1 MSDKTVGFIG
11 VGRMGR
17 HMSRRLL
24 EAGHK
29 LVAYDNN
36 ARALQEATS
45 HGANAAHSPADVASQ
60 ADIVLVSLPTPD
72 IVKAVALGDKGVSS
86 GKAVKVFIDLST
98 TGPKAAMEVAQA
110 LKEKGITAIDAP
122 VSGGPGGA
130 DKGTL
135 AVMVSGPKSLEKQ
148 VQPILSVIGKVFWV
162 GEEPGMGQT
171 MKVCNN
177 LMSATAVAITSE
189 ALVIGT
195 KAGLDPAIML
205 DVINAG
211 SGRNTASRRQVSALR
226 PAAQVR
232 FRLCHRTDLKDVQ
245 ALPGRGGAPGRP
257 DGRRASPCRQLLA
270 VTEGGAA
277 RAATSPDRPADRE
290 AGRRRGEARKQAG
303 LKSGLTTTSTRSIA
317 IHMRI
322 MTGRVGELSSAAI
335 RTTSPSRSTISSGRS
350 RAGRHLVVDTGFDA
364 AVGAQARPPDRS
376 SRSAT
381 G

>member
-1 MSDKTVGFIG
+1 MNDKTLGFIG

-29 LVAYDNN
+29 VVAYDANP
-36 ARALQEATS
+36 RALQEATS

-86 GKAVKVFIDLST
+86 GKTAKVFIDLST
-98 TGPKAAMEVAQA
+98 TGPKAAMEVAQG
-110 LKEKGITAIDAP
+110 LKAKGITALDAP
-122 VSGGPGGA
+122 VSGGPSGA

-135 AVMVSGPKSLEKQ
+135 AIMVSGPKALEKQ
-148 VQPILSVIGKVFWV
+148 LTPILSVIGKVFWV

-189 ALVIGT
+189 ALVVGT

-211 SGRNTASRRQVSALR
+211 SGRNTASADKFPRCVLPRKFDFGFATDLLYKDV
-226 PAAQVR
+226 
-232 FRLCHRTDLKDVQ
+232 RLCLEEAERLGIPMIVGN
-245 ALPGRGGAPGRP
+245 AV
-257 DGRRASPCRQLLA
+257 RQLLA
-270 VTEGGAA
+270 VTK
-277 RAATSPDRPADRE
+277 ATQ
-290 AGRRRGEARKQAG
+290 GEASDITETVKPLEAW
-303 LKSGLTTTSTRSIA
+303 
-317 IHMRI
+317 
-322 MTGRVGELSSAAI
+322 TGVEVKPKA
-335 RTTSPSRSTISSGRS
+335 SRS
-350 RAGRHLVVDTGFDA
+350 
-364 AVGAQARPPDRS
+364 
-376 SRSAT
+376 
-381 G
+381 